1 MRYTNMSLQ
10 DRFNLMCFAFSQPIY
25 AVDKSLNV
33 VDVKANKVDELQR
46 KADALKALIAEKTAS
61 LPAAPTTQEEFL
73 AWSKA
78 MSEITACNQQLNE
91 INAKLIEELKK

>member
-1 MRYTNMSLQ
+1 MSLQ

-73 AWSKA
+73 VWSKA